1 MVSNVMSSMLENS
14 QNQQEQPKMEISD
27 NEQQTLSSNDKFKE
41 KNIFNKAMQA
51 PTDTALDVSLT
62 TETILQLAQITG
74 LICIVSIILP
84 SVYILRL
91 SPREILIRKE
101 M

>member
-1 MVSNVMSSMLENS
+1 
-14 QNQQEQPKMEISD
+14 
-27 NEQQTLSSNDKFKE
+27 
-41 KNIFNKAMQA
+41 MQA